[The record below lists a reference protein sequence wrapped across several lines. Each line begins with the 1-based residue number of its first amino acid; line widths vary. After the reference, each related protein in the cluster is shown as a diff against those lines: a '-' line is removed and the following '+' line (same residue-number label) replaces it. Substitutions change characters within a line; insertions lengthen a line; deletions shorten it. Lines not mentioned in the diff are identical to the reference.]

1 VSSGQVNL
9 QVPWELQGQTSAQV
23 KVTLYQYSYGN
34 VVTVPLADYAPA
46 LFEGGGSVA
55 ARDANNVQILPGH
68 PAVRGQAISLYA
80 NGLGPV
86 TNQPVSGDAAPSS
99 PLAETKSRPVVT
111 IGGQPAAVSFSG
123 LAPTFPGLYQINV
136 TVPSNVT
143 PGNAAV
149 TVAIAGKTSPAG
161 TLPVQ

>member
-1 VSSGQVNL
+1 M
-9 QVPWELQGQTSAQV
+9 
-23 KVTLYQYSYGN
+23 
-34 VVTVPLADYAPA
+34 
-46 LFEGGGSVA
+46 
-55 ARDANNVQILPGH
+55 
-68 PAVRGQAISLYA
+68 
-80 NGLGPV
+80 